1 MDLNKIYV
9 QHSSLSGIAQSL
21 QTVVSNIKSME
32 SAMDYLTD
40 QSNTMWEGK
49 AKEEA
54 VKDFEKLKK
63 RTQTVCEELQK
74 RADSIKEAA
83 AVYEKRETKNVSD
96 VSSWSTENVF
106 R

>member
-40 QSNTMWEGK
+40 QSNKMWEGK

-63 RTQTVCEELQK
+63 RTQTVCEEL
-74 RADSIKEAA
+74 AA

-96 VSSWSTENVF
+96 VSSLSTENIF
-106 R
+106 G

>member
-63 RTQTVCEELQK
+63 RTQTVC
-74 RADSIKEAA
+74 DSIKEAA

-96 VSSWSTENVF
+96 VSSLSTENIF
-106 R
+106 G

>member
-9 QHSSLSGIAQSL
+9 QHSSLSAIAHNL
-21 QTVVSNIKSME
+21 QKVVNSIESME

-40 QSNTMWEGK
+40 QSDKMWEGK
-49 AKEEA
+49 AKEAA

-63 RTQTVCEELQK
+63 RTKTVREELTK

-83 AVYEKRETKNVSD
+83 AIYEKTEGKNVSD
-96 VSSWSTENVF
+96 VGSLSTDNIF
-106 R
+106 G

>member
-1 MDLNKIYV
+1 M
-9 QHSSLSGIAQSL
+9 G
-21 QTVVSNIKSME
+21 
-32 SAMDYLTD
+32 
-40 QSNTMWEGK
+40 GK

-83 AVYEKRETKNVSD
+83 AVYEKRETKMYLM
-96 VSSWSTENVF
+96 
-106 R
+106 

>member
-54 VKDFEKLKK
+54 VKDFEKL
-63 RTQTVCEELQK
+63 TQTVCEELQK

-96 VSSWSTENVF
+96 VSSLSTENIF
-106 R
+106 G